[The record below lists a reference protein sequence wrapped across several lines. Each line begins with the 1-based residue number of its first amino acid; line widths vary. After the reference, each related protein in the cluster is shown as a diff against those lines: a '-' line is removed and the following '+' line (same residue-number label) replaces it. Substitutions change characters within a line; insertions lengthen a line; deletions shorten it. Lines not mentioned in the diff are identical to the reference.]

1 MPRFNLTSHVNPVR
15 NRNVQGRNTFQ
26 EKPCMAMAIRTK
38 YQQGELKG
46 KDTPNGWAL
55 KFLTK
60 YQHKD
65 AAKLAIE
72 MFTDGHVVKYQPAE
86 CANFVKI
93 QPTAKHAETCFDAIK
108 PFMTESTVLIIP
120 DELKAAEAPV
130 LNWVTFRDEE
140 ITVKNGSGQTS
151 TIMSGIFVTGNT
163 FSARHLFADKD
174 QFNGKDSGWMFVR
187 EIEHKAINGW
197 VYDAMVHGDS
207 KADIVKSN
215 LSDWAQTRGNII
227 NFCEGFGNDDKVD
240 QEVQTCSNSEQG
252 SASSSIDASEP
263 RLEQELSDADNVM
276 AVAAAVK
283 YELSEPATTSKA
295 AGKRRSRS

>member
-1 MPRFNLTSHVNPVR
+1 MPRFNLNSHVNPVR
-15 NRNVQGRNTFQ
+15 NRYHQGRNTFQ
-26 EKPCMAMAIRTK
+26 EKPCMAVAVRTK
-38 YQQGELKG
+38 HQQGELKG
-46 KDTPNGWAL
+46 QDTSNGWAL
-55 KFLTK
+55 KYLTK

-72 MFTDGHVVKYQPAE
+72 MFTDGSVVKYQPAE

-140 ITVKNGSGQTS
+140 ITVKNGSGQVS
-151 TIMSGIFVTGNT
+151 NVLSGIFVTGNT
-163 FSARHLFADKD
+163 FSARHLFND
-174 QFNGKDSGWMFVR
+174 KDSGWMFIR
-187 EIEHKAINGW
+187 EIDHKAIDGW
-197 VYDAMVHGDS
+197 IYDAMIHGDA

-215 LSDWAQTRGNII
+215 LSDWVQTRGNII

-240 QEVQTCSNSEQG
+240 QAVQTLFDNSEQG
-252 SASSSIDASEP
+252 SASSSVDANEP
-263 RLEQELSDADNVM
+263 RLEQELSEADNIM
-276 AVAAAVK
+276 AVAAAVANK
-283 YELSEPATTSKA
+283 YELNEPATTTKA
-295 AGKRRSRS
+295 ERKRRSRS